1 MTELIIALD
10 RMSMSKALQLAKA
23 AQGRVWGYKVNDLL
37 LHYGAEIVYEL
48 KKFGNVMADPK
59 LHDIPN
65 TINNGVETLRS
76 AGADI
81 VTVHASAGYMPQK
94 DQGEF
99 LAGITVLTSMSEG
112 TCEEIYGENLNYVVS
127 DFGNRLL
134 ERGYKHVV
142 CSGHEVELM
151 PQQLLKI
158 CPGIRPLWY
167 QQQNDQTRKMTPQE
181 AKEKGADFIVIGRP
195 LVMAENFEEALTKTL
210 AELAGQE

>member
-10 RMSMSKALQLAKA
+10 RMSMSKALQFAKA
-23 AQGRVWGYKVNDLL
+23 ASGHVWGFKVNDLL

-65 TINNGVETLRS
+65 TINNSIEILRS

-81 VTVHASAGYMPQK
+81 ITVHASANYAPAK
-94 DQGEF
+94 DQGNF
-99 LAGITVLTSMSEG
+99 LAGITVLTSMNET

-134 ERGYKHVV
+134 ERKYKHVV
-142 CSGHEVELM
+142 CSGHEAELM
-151 PQQLLKI
+151 PPNILKI

-167 QQQNDQTRKMTPQE
+167 QQQDDQTRKMTPKE
-181 AKEKGADFIVIGRP
+181 AAEKGADFIVIGRP
-195 LVMAENFEEALTKTL
+195 LVAAEDFEEALSKTL
-210 AELAGQE
+210 EELAGQE

>member
-1 MTELIIALD
+1 MTELILALD
-10 RMSMSKALQLAKA
+10 RMSMSKALQFAKQA
-23 AQGRVWGYKVNDLL
+23 HDRVWGFKVNDLL

-65 TINNGVETLRS
+65 TINNSIEILRS

-81 VTVHASAGYMPQK
+81 ITVHASANYVPVR
-94 DQGEF
+94 DQGDF
-99 LAGITVLTSMSEG
+99 LAGITVLTSMNET
-112 TCEEIYGENLNYVVS
+112 TCEEIYGENINYVVS

-151 PQQLLKI
+151 PHQLLKI

-167 QQQNDQTRKMTPQE
+167 QQQDDQTRRMTPKE
-181 AKEKGADFIVIGRP
+181 ARLKGADFVVIGRP
-195 LVMAENFEEALTKTL
+195 LILAEDFDAALDKTL
-210 AELAGQE
+210 EELDGQE